1 MYRARDTVSGA
12 LVAVK
17 IIDLELS
24 SEELLAVQR
33 EINVLAHVRTPY
45 VTAYYDSFLC
55 DANLWIVME
64 YCAGGS
70 CADLVRTPRVHD
82 AS

>member
-1 MYRARDTVSGA
+1 VNRARDTVSGA

-70 CADLVRTPRVHD
+70 CADLVRTARVPD